1 MKRMILAMLL
11 MNTLNLSAQVFLDR
25 QKQSVMAQQ
34 NLIVAS
40 FVAKCKQE
48 QASYLRCGQ
57 YCQVDDSDPTSAKSI
72 MQTFRYVPQVK
83 GKVSA

>member
-34 NLIVAS
+34 DSIVAS

-57 YCQVDDSDPTSAKSI
+57 YCQVDDSDPTSTKFI

>member
-25 QKQSVMAQQ
+25 QKQSVTAQ
-34 NLIVAS
+34 LDSIVVS
-40 FVAKCKQE
+40 FAKCKQE

>member
-25 QKQSVMAQQ
+25 QKQSVTAQQ
-34 NLIVAS
+34 DSIVVS
-40 FVAKCKQE
+40 FAKCKQE
-48 QASYLRCGQ
+48 QESYLRCGQ
-57 YCQVDDSDPTSAKSI
+57 YCQVDDSDPTSTKFI

>member
-25 QKQSVMAQQ
+25 QNQSVTAQQ
-34 NLIVAS
+34 DSIVVS
-40 FVAKCKQE
+40 FAKCKQE

-57 YCQVDDSDPTSAKSI
+57 YCQVDDSDPTSTKFI

>member
-25 QKQSVMAQQ
+25 QKQSVTAQQ
-34 NLIVAS
+34 DSIVAS